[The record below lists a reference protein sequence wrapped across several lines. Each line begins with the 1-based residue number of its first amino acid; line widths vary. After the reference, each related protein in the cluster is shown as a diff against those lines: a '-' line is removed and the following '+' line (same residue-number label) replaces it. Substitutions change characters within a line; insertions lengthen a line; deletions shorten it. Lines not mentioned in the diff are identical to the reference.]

1 MGGMR
6 AFHRFER
13 GFSLIEM
20 LVIVGIIAVLSAVA
34 IPVTADQ
41 IRRAKA
47 DSGSEVAIRAIAAAR
62 ARAIAER
69 RNIELTLTPPNRVQL
84 TRQDVN
90 ASGVTTGTTIVG
102 DSNLEGGQE
111 FRRFAGQGDTPD
123 LFGGSGAINF
133 GGIAPV
139 MFTTDGT
146 LVDSAGDV
154 VNATIFLGVAN
165 QPSTARAVTILGV
178 SGLMRTYKWSGTQ
191 WQ

>member
-69 RNIELTLTPPNRVQL
+69 RNVELTLTAPNRVQL

-90 ASGVTTGTTIVG
+90 ASGVTTGTTLIS

-123 LFGGSGAINF
+123 LFGGSGTINY
-133 GGIAPV
+133 GGIPPV

-165 QPSTARAVTILGV
+165 QPTTARAVTILGV

>member
-1 MGGMR
+1 MR
-6 AFHRFER
+6 AFHRSER

-20 LVIVGIIAVLSAVA
+20 LVIVGIIGVLAAVA

-47 DSGSEVAIRAIAAAR
+47 DSGSEVAVRAIANAR

>member
-1 MGGMR
+1 MR
-6 AFHRFER
+6 AFHRAER

-20 LVIVGIIAVLSAVA
+20 LVIVGIIGVLAAVA
-34 IPVTADQ
+34 IPVTTDQ
-41 IRRAKA
+41 IHRARA
-47 DSGSEVAIRAIAAAR
+47 DSGSEVAIRAIANAR

-69 RNIELTLTPPNRVQL
+69 RNIELTLSLPNRVQL

-102 DSNLEGGQE
+102 DWNLEGGQE
-111 FRRFAGQGDTPD
+111 FLRFAGQADTPD
-123 LFGGSGAINF
+123 LFGGSEAINY
-133 GGIAPV
+133 GGIPPV
-139 MFTTDGT
+139 MFTSDGT

-154 VNATIFLGVAN
+154 VNATVFLGVEH

>member
-6 AFHRFER
+6 AFHRSER

-20 LVIVGIIAVLSAVA
+20 LVIVGIIGVLAAVA

-47 DSGSEVAIRAIAAAR
+47 DSGSEVAVRAIANAR